1 MAGHS
6 KWANIKHTKAKQDAR
21 KGAVFTEM
29 SREIIIAARTGG
41 SDPAGNFRLCQAIDK
56 VKLDGVQR
64 VCSNFELPDALMADL
79 PALA

>member
-1 MAGHS
+1 
-6 KWANIKHTKAKQDAR
+6 
-21 KGAVFTEM
+21 M